1 MALELAIA
9 LLALAVAMALR
20 PWRLL
25 RGTGGDVSPL
35 ATPLLATLVVLP
47 WLWALPA
54 LHKSP
59 LQLQWSGAVLVLLMV
74 GWPLA
79 VPLFAAVATVAW
91 LVAPIDAAQALSL
104 AVWQGLVPATL
115 ALGLGALLRRFLP
128 HHPMVYVLGRG
139 FLGAVLCLFAAG
151 VLSQWT
157 GHALPGVDPN
167 LGLVA
172 RWLMAWGDA
181 FVTGML
187 CAIFVAFRPQWL
199 LTWSDARYLRS

>member
-1 MALELAIA
+1 MALELALA
-9 LLALAVAMALR
+9 LLALAVAAALQ

-25 RGTGGDVSPL
+25 RTASGAISPL

-59 LQLQWSGAVLVLLMV
+59 LQLQWSGAVLVLLMM

-79 VPLFAAVATVAW
+79 MPLFAAVAGVAW
-91 LVAPIDAAQALSL
+91 LIAPIDATQAVSL
-104 AVWQGLVPATL
+104 AVWQGVVPATL
-115 ALGLGALLRRFLP
+115 ALALGALIRRFLP
-128 HHPMVYVLGRG
+128 QHPMVYVLGRG
-139 FLGAVLCLFAAG
+139 FLGAVLCLFVAG

-199 LTWSDARYLRS
+199 LTWSDARYLGA

>member
-1 MALELAIA
+1 MALELALA
-9 LLALAVAMALR
+9 LLALAVAAALR

-25 RGTGGDVSPL
+25 RTASGAISPL

-59 LQLQWSGAVLVLLMV
+59 LQLQWSGAVLVLLMM

-79 VPLFAAVATVAW
+79 MPLFAAVAGVAW
-91 LVAPIDAAQALSL
+91 LIAPIDATQAVSL
-104 AVWQGLVPATL
+104 AVWQGVVPATL
-115 ALGLGALLRRFLP
+115 ALALGALIRRFLP
-128 HHPMVYVLGRG
+128 QHPMVYVLGRG
-139 FLGAVLCLFAAG
+139 FLGAVLCLFVAG

-199 LTWSDARYLRS
+199 LTWSDARYLGA